1 MGVSANSGS
10 SVERIKV
17 DGACPSC
24 GATAMRRYPA
34 LSEGGW
40 FLVTKC
46 QECLKSMD
54 RTPWNK
60 LGYVTR
66 EENTL

>member
-1 MGVSANSGS
+1 MRASANPGS

-17 DGACPSC
+17 DGACPYC
-24 GATAMRRYPA
+24 GATALQRYPA

-46 QECLKSMD
+46 QQCLKSTE
-54 RTPWNK
+54 RTPWHK
-60 LGYVTR
+60 LGYVSR